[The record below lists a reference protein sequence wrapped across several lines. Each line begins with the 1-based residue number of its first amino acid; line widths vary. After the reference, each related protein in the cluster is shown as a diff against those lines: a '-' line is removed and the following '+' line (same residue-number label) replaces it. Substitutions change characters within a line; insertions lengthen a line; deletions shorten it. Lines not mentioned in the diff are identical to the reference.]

1 MNGDRPVRWDVL
13 SFGETM
19 IRLAVPVGERLET
32 ASSLEVRIGGAESNV
47 AVALARL
54 GRRAAWCSVLPQNP
68 LGRRIAGELRWH
80 GVDVSPVHWVERG
93 RVGIYFLDTGAAP
106 RPTQVLYDRAGSAIA
121 TADPDRIDLSI
132 VEQTR
137 LLHLTGI
144 TPALS
149 PSCREIAQR
158 LVERAGQLGVP
169 VCFDVNY
176 RSLLWTP
183 AEAAEALAPFCRAAS
198 VLICGRGDAA
208 TIWSLDG
215 SPDEVL
221 AGLVELFR
229 APVTVL
235 TLGDEG
241 ALAQTADGQRFQAP
255 PVQATVVDR
264 VGAGDAFAA
273 GFLHGYL
280 DGGDVARGLWYGV
293 ALAAL
298 KLTLHGDLA
307 LVTGAELEAV
317 VAGIPRAIVR

>member
-1 MNGDRPVRWDVL
+1 MKWDVL

-19 IRLAVPVGERLET
+19 IRLSVPLGERLET
-32 ASSLEVRIGGAESNV
+32 AESLEVRIGGAESNV

-80 GVDVSPVHWVERG
+80 GVDISPVRWVERG
-93 RVGIYFLDTGAAP
+93 RVGVYFLDTGAPP

-121 TADPDRIDLSI
+121 TADPDSIDPSI
-132 VEQTR
+132 VEAAR

-149 PSCREIAQR
+149 PTCREIARR
-158 LVERAGQLGVP
+158 LVERARQLSVP

-183 AEAAEALAPFCRAAS
+183 AEAAEVLAPFGHAAS
-198 VLICGRGDAA
+198 VLICGRADAA
-208 TIWSLDG
+208 TIWGLDG
-215 SPDEVL
+215 AAEDVL
-221 AGLVELFR
+221 AGLVERFHT
-229 APVTVL
+229 PVTVL
-235 TLGDEG
+235 TLGDGG
-241 ALAQTADGQRFQAP
+241 ALAQTADGYRLQAP
-255 PVQATVVDR
+255 SVPATLVDR

-280 DGGDVARGLWYGV
+280 DGEDIARGLRYGV

-298 KLTLHGDLA
+298 KLTLQGDLA
-307 LVTGAELEAV
+307 LVTPAELEAV
-317 VAGIPRAIVR
+317 VAGVPRTIVR